1 MLDREWTKTHGH
13 SSMYLNFATHDPA
26 SVAKCWGT
34 IETNMIQHQEKEKVY
49 VDFSLY
55 M

>member
-34 IETNMIQHQEKEKVY
+34 IETNMIQ
-49 VDFSLY
+49 FTIFNLY
-55 M
+55 HMRPGLQ